1 MDDERTRIYLYN
13 GYPQNGFEELLKSKI
28 ERKGL
33 SREEALKD
41 IFETATK
48 TNTNVNKMFGLDGE

>member
-13 GYPQNGFEELLKSKI
+13 GHPQNGFEELLKSKI

-33 SREEALKD
+33 SRAEALKD